1 MENSNKNLFM
11 KIDGIKKISPHLR
24 AKARTMG
31 ALRKILVMYRSGR
44 IVKGLLVIAAVAWI
58 AYDNFTAHATDE
70 NIRYTVIFGTL
81 FLLVA
86 LYMIASGLR
95 RMMRA
100 IAVIECGTV
109 TTAAFGSVS
118 RSTRRTG
125 TLSWGI
131 YRHTWTASCAFSD
144 AAGKHH
150 KIEVVVPDEHFLRK
164 GDHIDIVYDPGMP
177 ANALAIGALPSIVKT
192 VPPLKA

>member
-1 MENSNKNLFM
+1 MSEKQGRLYM
-11 KIDGIKKISPHLR
+11 KLDRFIKSPAR
-24 AKARTMG
+24 ASAKARRMG

-58 AYDNFTAHATDE
+58 AYDNFTAHASEE
-70 NIRYTVIFGTL
+70 NIRYTVIFGAL

-86 LYMIASGLR
+86 LYMIASGAR

-100 IAVIECGTV
+100 IAVVECGAV
-109 TTAAFGSVS
+109 TPAAFGSVS

-144 AAGKHH
+144 AAGKNHG
-150 KIEVVVPDEHFLRK
+150 IEVVVPDERFLRK
-164 GDHIDIVYDPGMP
+164 GDRIDIVYDPGMP
-177 ANALAIGALPSIVKT
+177 ANALAIDALPSIVKT
-192 VPPLKA
+192 DPPLKA